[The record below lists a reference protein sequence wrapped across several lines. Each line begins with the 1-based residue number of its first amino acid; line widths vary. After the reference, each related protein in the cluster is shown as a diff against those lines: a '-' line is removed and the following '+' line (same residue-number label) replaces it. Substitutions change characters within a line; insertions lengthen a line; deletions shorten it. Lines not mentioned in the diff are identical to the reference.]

1 MAMDDILKGKWKQ
14 LKGRIKQEWGDLTDN
29 EVEQIEGSRD
39 LLAGKIQ
46 ERYGRSRQE
55 AEEEVADWL
64 ERVTRDL

>member
-1 MAMDDILKGKWKQ
+1 MDDILKGNWKQ

-29 EVEQIEGSRD
+29 EIEQIEGSRD

-46 ERYGRSRQE
+46 ERYGRRRQE

-64 ERVTRDL
+64 ERVTREL